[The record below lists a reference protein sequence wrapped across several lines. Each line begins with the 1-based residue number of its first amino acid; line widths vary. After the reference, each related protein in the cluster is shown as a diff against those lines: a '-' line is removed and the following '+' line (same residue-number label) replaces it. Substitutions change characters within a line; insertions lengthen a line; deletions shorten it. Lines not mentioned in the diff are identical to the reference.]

1 MTYPPGLTASTRS
14 RRAPVATPEASD
26 QQRLVGSRAYR
37 AIVIEQPAQSVTDLI
52 LGIVVVT
59 LAVQL
64 RRAPTIHR
72 HWLASFWWAGIAA
85 LAGAIHHGVVVRWA
99 RPAEISWAA
108 ISVLVVVAVSYL
120 LAATVLEVLGPGQ
133 ARVFWLLRSIGL
145 VAYLGAAISGHAG
158 VTAMLMCESLTMLS
172 VLGLWGRA
180 ALQDHPLARPV
191 LVAVLA
197 SAAAAGMKVVS
208 PDITGLV
215 GLDPTSAYHLAQ
227 IAGMVLLYR
236 AITRRAVGTAEGART
251 DGMLLPPVT

>member
-1 MTYPPGLTASTRS
+1 M
-14 RRAPVATPEASD
+14 
-26 QQRLVGSRAYR
+26 
-37 AIVIEQPAQSVTDLI
+37 IEQPAQSLTDLA
-52 LGIVVVT
+52 LGIVVVV

-85 LAGAIHHGVVVRWA
+85 LAGAVHHAVFVRWA

-120 LAATVLEVLGPGQ
+120 LAATVLEVLGPGR

-145 VAYLGAAISGHAG
+145 IAYLGAVVSGHAG

-172 VLGLWGRA
+172 VLGLRGRA
-180 ALQDHPLARPV
+180 ALHDHPLARPV

-197 SAAAAGMKVVS
+197 SGAAAGMKAIP
-208 PDITGLV
+208 PDIIGLV
-215 GLDPTSAYHLAQ
+215 GLDATSAYHLAQ
-227 IAGMVLLYR
+227 IVGMVLLYR
-236 AITRRAVGTAEGART
+236 AINRGAVDNADEARARRA
-251 DGMLLPPVT
+251 LLPPLT